1 MHVNMPPLRLQHGL
15 IFVAVALL
23 FFAWGAWLVRPQP
36 AAPALPWLAE
46 WQAAVLVPLADNRL
60 SLAMLRTQVEGELWL
75 QPRLDGARLLYRAH
89 WQASGEPWALEAE
102 LELDEAERA
111 SLMAA
116 AGLGA
121 AGLGAG
127 GDEQPL
133 GGQML
138 AELGS
143 QAVVGLT
150 LKPQQAVAAER
161 LLSSVGQPR
170 LRLELAAGQAW
181 VYPEAGLTAH
191 TADEQLLL
199 LQVVPHDALRERRST
214 P

>member
-1 MHVNMPPLRLQHGL
+1 MNLPPLRLQHGL

-23 FFAWGAWLVRPQP
+23 FFAWGAWLMRPQP
-36 AAPALPWLAE
+36 APAPLPWLAE
-46 WQAAVLVPLADNRL
+46 WQTAVFVPLADNRL
-60 SLAMLRTQVEGELWL
+60 SLAMLRTQVQGELWL
-75 QPRLDGARLLYRAH
+75 QPRLDGPRLLYRAD

-102 LELDEAERA
+102 LELGEAERV

-116 AGLGA
+116 AGLDA
-121 AGLGAG
+121 RD
-127 GDEQPL
+127 DEQPL

-143 QAVVGLT
+143 QAIVGLT

-161 LLSSVGQPR
+161 LASSIGQPR
-170 LRLELAAGQAW
+170 LRLELDEGQAW

-199 LQVVPHDALRERRST
+199 LQVVPRDALRQRRST

>member
-1 MHVNMPPLRLQHGL
+1 MKMPPLRLQHGL
-15 IFVAVALL
+15 IFVAVAVL
-23 FFAWGAWLVRPQP
+23 FFAWGAWLMRPQP
-36 AAPALPWLAE
+36 APSPLPWLAE

-75 QPRLDGARLLYRAH
+75 QPRLDGARLLYRAD
-89 WQASGEPWALEAE
+89 WQASGESWALEAE

-116 AGLGA
+116 AGV
-121 AGLGAG
+121 GAG
-127 GDEQPL
+127 DDELPL
-133 GGQML
+133 GRQLL

-143 QAVVGLT
+143 HAIVGLT

-161 LLSSVGQPR
+161 LASSIGQPR

-191 TADEQLLL
+191 TEDEQLLL
-199 LQVVPHDALRERRST
+199 LQVVPRDALRRSA

>member
-1 MHVNMPPLRLQHGL
+1 MKLPPLRLQHGL

-23 FFAWGAWLVRPQP
+23 FFAWGAWLMRPQP
-36 AAPALPWLAE
+36 AAAPLPWLAE
-46 WQAAVLVPLADNRL
+46 WQTAVLVPLADNRL
-60 SLAMLRTQVEGELWL
+60 SLAMLRAQVEGELWL
-75 QPRLDGARLLYRAH
+75 QPRQNGARLLYRAD

-102 LELDEAERA
+102 LELGEAARD

-116 AGLGA
+116 AGLGV
-121 AGLGAG
+121 GD
-127 GDEQPL
+127 DEQPL

-143 QAVVGLT
+143 QAIVGLT

-161 LLSSVGQPR
+161 LASSVGQPR
-170 LRLELAAGQAW
+170 LRLELDEGQAW

-199 LQVVPHDALRERRST
+199 LQVVPRAALRERRST

>member
-1 MHVNMPPLRLQHGL
+1 MNMPPLRAQHGL

-23 FFAWGAWLVRPQP
+23 FFAWGAWLMRPQP
-36 AAPALPWLAE
+36 VPAPLPWLAE

-60 SLAMLRTQVEGELWL
+60 SLAMLRAQVEGELWL
-75 QPRLDGARLLYRAH
+75 QPRLDGSRLLYRAD

-116 AGLGA
+116 AGVGA
-121 AGLGAG
+121 SD
-127 GDEQPL
+127 DEQPL
-133 GGQML
+133 GRQLL
-138 AELGS
+138 AELGTH
-143 QAVVGLT
+143 AVVGLT

-161 LLSSVGQPR
+161 LLSSIGQPR
-170 LRLELAAGQAW
+170 LRLELGEGQAW

-199 LQVVPHDALRERRST
+199 LQVVPRHALGQRRST

>member
-1 MHVNMPPLRLQHGL
+1 MLLNLPPLRLQHGL

-23 FFAWGAWLVRPQP
+23 FFAWGAWLKRPQS
-36 AAPALPWLAE
+36 APAPLPWLAE

-60 SLAMLRTQVEGELWL
+60 SLAMLRAQVQGELWL
-75 QPRLDGARLLYRAH
+75 QPRLDGARLLYRAD

-116 AGLGA
+116 AGLGERDDA
-121 AGLGAG
+121 
-127 GDEQPL
+127 QPL
-133 GGQML
+133 GRQLL

-143 QAVVGLT
+143 HAIVGLT
-150 LKPQQAVAAER
+150 LNPQQAVAAER
-161 LLSSVGQPR
+161 LLSSLGQPR
-170 LRLELAAGQAW
+170 LLLELDEGQAW
-181 VYPEAGLTAH
+181 VYPEAGLTVH

-199 LQVVPHDALRERRST
+199 LQVVPRAALRQRNL
-214 P
+214 

>member
-1 MHVNMPPLRLQHGL
+1 MNLPPLRMQHGL
-15 IFVAVALL
+15 IFAVVALL
-23 FFAWGAWLVRPQP
+23 FFVWGAWLVRPQP
-36 AAPALPWLAE
+36 AAAPLPWLAE

-116 AGLGA
+116 AGLGVRDA
-121 AGLGAG
+121 
-127 GDEQPL
+127 EQPL
-133 GGQML
+133 GQQLL
-138 AELGS
+138 ADLG
-143 QAVVGLT
+143 AHAIVGLT

-161 LLSSVGQPR
+161 LASSVGQPR

-199 LQVVPHDALRERRST
+199 LQVVPRDALGERLST